1 MSKRTEV
8 ICDNIDVI
16 LGLKNGPVRDVDT
29 GRYSDKPY
37 RFMPDDLDFDID
49 FSDLRDL

>member
-8 ICDNIDVI
+8 ICNNIDVV
-16 LGLKNGPVRDVDT
+16 LGFENGPVRDVDT

-37 RFMPDDLDFDID
+37 RFMPAEDFDID
-49 FSDLRDL
+49 FSDLIDL